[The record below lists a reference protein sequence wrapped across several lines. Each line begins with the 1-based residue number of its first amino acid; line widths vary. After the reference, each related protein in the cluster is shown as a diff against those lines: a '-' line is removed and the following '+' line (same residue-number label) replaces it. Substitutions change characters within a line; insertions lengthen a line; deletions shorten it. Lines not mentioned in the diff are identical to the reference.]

1 MKWISA
7 GLLMCTL
14 IWLFGMVWFSPLDD
28 VQTSE
33 QAHEANPQ
41 AMMTVKS
48 IPNNKTGAHDRPFD
62 DTADDTT
69 AHINQHL
76 VGSLKVALPS
86 VPKQRPIEQVDKT
99 VTPSTQQTREVLTTL
114 NELDAKAIQFYFPQN
129 DRKRNEI
136 VQHMYRCEG
145 LVFGAVDKETQSQL
159 TILSNQQDGQAPRS
173 ELLRVVNQNLSKHER
188 QLLSLYAAHDTP
200 VRVFPYALD
209 FTLASLIANELI
221 NHHGA
226 AELQQ
231 FGATYVLVNKQLRLR
246 NIKVNGRVLDTSWLL
261 SAKPCL
267 S

>member
-1 MKWISA
+1 MKWISV

-14 IWLFGMVWFSPLDD
+14 IWLFGIAWLSPLNDA
-28 VQTSE
+28 QTSE

-41 AMMTVKS
+41 AMMTVQS
-48 IPNNKTGAHDRPFD
+48 IPNNKTGAHDKPFD

-221 NHHGA
+221 NHHDS
-226 AELQQ
+226 AELRQ

>member
-1 MKWISA
+1 
-7 GLLMCTL
+7 MCTL
-14 IWLFGMVWFSPLDD
+14 IWLFGIAWLSPLNDA
-28 VQTSE
+28 QTSE

-41 AMMTVKS
+41 AMMTVQS
-48 IPNNKTGAHDRPFD
+48 IPNNTTGAHEKPFD

-69 AHINQHL
+69 VNINQHA
-76 VGSLKVALPS
+76 VTRLKIALPS

-221 NHHGA
+221 NHHDS
-226 AELQQ
+226 AELRQ

-261 SAKPCL
+261 STKPCL